1 MNPQQCLCFVR
12 TYMQYVSVS
21 CTVYLSCMERLLYAT
36 HIHFWY
42 GIDLEHINFLR
53 TGTKSFAGRKLWFC
67 HQCQIPGLR
76 YPGESYIYIYVIL
89 YFRWISHKQFLNL
102 FKYIQVE
109 NQMVFKHINHIQSL
123 IFATGYGSIFSVQE
137 LLSPVDQ
144 GPPVLHLIGVLTG
157 VRMLGLEWVF
167 PICMGQGCGKECHR
181 ESCYFQ
187 KIPGILEWNFGREQH
202 RFRHG
207 FSKIRMY
214 SKLLMN

>member
-1 MNPQQCLCFVR
+1 MFVF
-12 TYMQYVSVS
+12 
-21 CTVYLSCMERLLYAT
+21 CT
-36 HIHFWY
+36 HIHAICLSLMYCISIVHGTFVVC
-42 GIDLEHINFLR
+42 DAHTFLVWHRLGAYKFSEDRDEELCRQEVVILSPMSDPR
-53 TGTKSFAGRKLWFC
+53 TQVPRGV
-67 HQCQIPGLR
+67 I
-76 YPGESYIYIYVIL
+76 YIYIYVIL